1 MYYSYNYD
9 DLEKCNRELYEYYT
23 LEQLKE
29 NVPLTAHEEPFYP
42 ENGWCIYN
50 RSISMSSQPFDCTS
64 REEAYNLL
72 LEAENI
78 SLYEYYHD
86 L

>member
-9 DLEKCNRELYEYYT
+9 DLEKCNREPYEYYT

-29 NVPLTAHEEPFYP
+29 NVPLTAHEEPFCP
-42 ENGWCIYN
+42 EDGWCIYN

-86 L
+86 V

>member
-1 MYYSYNYD
+1 MYYSYNFD
-9 DLEKCNRELYEYYT
+9 DLEKCNREQGEYYT

-29 NVPLTAHEEPFYP
+29 NVPLTAHKEPFYP
-42 ENGWCIYN
+42 EYGWCIYKGY
-50 RSISMSSQPFDCTS
+50 MSCQPFDCMS
-64 REEAYNLL
+64 KEEAYNLL
-72 LEAENI
+72 LEAENN

>member
-1 MYYSYNYD
+1 MYYSYNFE
-9 DLEKCNRELYEYYT
+9 DLEKCNRQPYEYYT

-42 ENGWCIYN
+42 ENGWCVYN

-64 REEAYNLL
+64 REEAYDLL
-72 LEAENI
+72 LDAENI